1 MMFFLYVRFI
11 VRFVL
16 LFHVYAH
23 IACVPNM
30 KISQNSFFN
39 FESSIASN
47 IGAQQTTKSDWM
59 YSWTELRI
67 VKDYGGLCVQ
77 VLSLLPEN

>member
-1 MMFFLYVRFI
+1 MFRCTPLNFLVFGIRIAMMFFLYVRFI

-47 IGAQQTTKSDWM
+47 IGAQQTTKSD
-59 YSWTELRI
+59 
-67 VKDYGGLCVQ
+67 
-77 VLSLLPEN
+77 